1 MAKPVID
8 YKKCISCGSC
18 IQICPVEVYAKD
30 EKDQKKVVVKNPDAC
45 VECRACEVNC
55 PQEAIKVVE

>member
-8 YKKCISCGSC
+8 YQKCISCGMC
-18 IQICPVEVYAKD
+18 VQVCPVEVYEKGKD
-30 EKDQKKVVVKNPDAC
+30 KVLVKNPDAC
-45 VECRACEVNC
+45 VECRACETSC